1 MSTMDPAARALS
13 VVLRDA
19 ESVQRYFLPQV
30 RGGGILVETPNLLPM
45 GADVLLMITLPD
57 NGQRT
62 PLQGKVIWIMPKDN
76 RDGHPPSM
84 GIRFTND
91 RSGVLTR
98 IQSIIS
104 SLPKGQKREILAF

>member
-1 MSTMDPAARALS
+1 MSTLDSNARALS

-30 RGGGILVETPNLLPM
+30 RGGGILVETQNLLPM
-45 GADVLLMITLPD
+45 GTDVLLMITLPD

-62 PLQGKVIWIMPKDN
+62 PLQGKVIWVMPKEN
-76 RDGHPPSM
+76 REGHPPAI

-91 RSGVLTR
+91 RSGILTR
-98 IQSIIS
+98 IQSIIG